1 MAIHWSKIVP
11 TSYSEY
17 VKSVNCTVQCAVH
30 IYSIYSKW
38 LVLEWWDIYMVL
50 VFQLVGFTLILAS
63 LKLNWFKIGL
73 SMAHRQH
80 IHKNVQ
86 YIIKWLNQTKFL
98 CNLAWQNFYIFESV
112 RLQIII
118 VIPTLSY
125 YTKSLNNFFFYF
137 FRPEN
142 LDGKYKNLS
151 NMINNSLVNNWS

>member
-17 VKSVNCTVQCAVH
+17 VKSVNCTVQCTFTVFIANDWSWNGGTFTW
-30 IYSIYSKW
+30 YW
-38 LVLEWWDIYMVL
+38 LVGI
-50 VFQLVGFTLILAS
+50 TLILAS
-63 LKLNWFKIGL
+63 LKLNWFKIGM

-137 FRPEN
+137 FIPEN
-142 LDGKYKNLS
+142 LDGKYQNLS
-151 NMINNSLVNNWS
+151 YMINNSLVNNWS